1 MNYSKCFLRVLKL
14 YFIYL
19 NLYIY
24 IYIYLY
30 VNLINLTFESQTLEC
45 LLKKNSFQFFFFL
58 LKHKKI
64 NKVAKI

>member
-1 MNYSKCFLRVLKL
+1 MFFACFKII
-14 YFIYL
+14 FYL
-19 NLYIY
+19 FKSIYIY